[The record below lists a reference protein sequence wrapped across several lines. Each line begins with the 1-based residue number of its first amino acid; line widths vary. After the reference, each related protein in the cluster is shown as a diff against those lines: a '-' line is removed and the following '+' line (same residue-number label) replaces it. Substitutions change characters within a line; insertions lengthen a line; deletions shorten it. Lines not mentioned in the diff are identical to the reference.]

1 MIFFHANEGSSIFG
15 DASDIV
21 LHVGEAV
28 VVVVVVVVVVWMEA
42 FKTIFLAVAAADGR
56 GIGIQHSTA
65 VSELVSLK

>member
-1 MIFFHANEGSSIFG
+1 MIFVHANEGSSIFG

-28 VVVVVVVVVVWMEA
+28 VVVVVWMEA
-42 FKTIFLAVAAADGR
+42 FKTIFLAVVAADGR

>member
-21 LHVGEAV
+21 LHVGEA
-28 VVVVVVVVVVWMEA
+28 VVVVVVWMEA

-65 VSELVSLK
+65 AFELVSLK

>member
-28 VVVVVVVVVVWMEA
+28 VIVVVWMEA

>member
-21 LHVGEAV
+21 LHVGEA
-28 VVVVVVVVVVWMEA
+28 VVVVVVWMEA

>member
-28 VVVVVVVVVVWMEA
+28 VVVVVVWMEA
-42 FKTIFLAVAAADGR
+42 FKTIFLAVADGR

>member
-28 VVVVVVVVVVWMEA
+28 VVVVVWMEA
-42 FKTIFLAVAAADGR
+42 FKTIFLAVAAAADGR
-56 GIGIQHSTA
+56 GIGIQLSTA

>member
-28 VVVVVVVVVVWMEA
+28 VVVVVWMEA
-42 FKTIFLAVAAADGR
+42 FKTIFLAVVAADGR
-56 GIGIQHSTA
+56 GIGIQLSTA

>member
-21 LHVGEAV
+21 LHVGEV
-28 VVVVVVVVVVWMEA
+28 VVIVVVWMEA

>member
-28 VVVVVVVVVVWMEA
+28 VVVVVWMEA
-42 FKTIFLAVAAADGR
+42 FKTIFLAVVAADGR

>member
-28 VVVVVVVVVVWMEA
+28 VVVVWMEA
-42 FKTIFLAVAAADGR
+42 FKTIFLAVADGR

>member
-28 VVVVVVVVVVWMEA
+28 VVVVVWMEA

-56 GIGIQHSTA
+56 GIDIQHSTA

>member
-28 VVVVVVVVVVWMEA
+28 VVVVVVVVVWMEA
-42 FKTIFLAVAAADGR
+42 FKTIFLAVADGR

>member
-28 VVVVVVVVVVWMEA
+28 VVVVVVVVWMEA
-42 FKTIFLAVAAADGR
+42 FKTIFLAVADGR

>member
-28 VVVVVVVVVVWMEA
+28 IVVVVWMEA
-42 FKTIFLAVAAADGR
+42 FKTIFLAVAAAADGR
-56 GIGIQHSTA
+56 GIGIQLSTA

>member
-28 VVVVVVVVVVWMEA
+28 VVVVVVWMEA
-42 FKTIFLAVAAADGR
+42 FKTIFLAVVAADGR

>member
-28 VVVVVVVVVVWMEA
+28 VVVWMEA
-42 FKTIFLAVAAADGR
+42 FKTIFLAVADGR

>member
-28 VVVVVVVVVVWMEA
+28 VVVVVWMEA
-42 FKTIFLAVAAADGR
+42 FKTIFLAVAAAADGR

>member
-28 VVVVVVVVVVWMEA
+28 VVVVVVVWMEA
-42 FKTIFLAVAAADGR
+42 FKTIFLAVAAAADGR

>member
-28 VVVVVVVVVVWMEA
+28 VVVVVWMEA

-56 GIGIQHSTA
+56 GIGIQLSTA